1 MEAGSTMLYAY
12 LSGEHPTLPLAELR
26 AILEAEDQPYRVLHV
41 FEQLAL
47 LEAAPEAAPLVAR
60 RAGMVKEL
68 GVVVAVAEADHGSIL
83 DAARAADWS
92 PVRCPFYVKPRFIQ
106 GYGSTHL
113 DAARLAAEVGG
124 IVAGTTG
131 CRVSASRPA
140 SMVRVMVTEG
150 AAVLGVVLAR
160 QRYAE
165 IHARRPRARPFF
177 KPGALSPELSRVFVN
192 LARARRGG
200 VYLDPFCG
208 TGGFAIEAALM
219 GARVICGDL
228 DRAMVRGA
236 ATNLSWLHLVD
247 RCDVYH
253 GDALQPPFRRGI
265 VDSIGT
271 DPPYGRST
279 TTARRPVL
287 GVVEGFLH
295 AAAEMLK
302 RGGYV
307 FFAMPHGVGDPEGL
321 LATAGLVM
329 VEKHFMRVH
338 RSLTRLLVAA
348 VRP

>member
-1 MEAGSTMLYAY
+1 MLYAY
-12 LSGEHPTLPLAELR
+12 LSGEHPTLPLAELK

-47 LEAAPEAAPLVAR
+47 LEATPEAAPIVVG

-68 GVVVAVAEADHGSIL
+68 GLVVAVAEADHDSIVE
-83 DAARAADWS
+83 AAESADWS

-106 GYGSTHL
+106 GYGSTLL
-113 DAARLAAEVGG
+113 DASRLAADVGRA
-124 IVAGTTG
+124 VARATG
-131 CRVSASRPA
+131 CGVSVSKPA
-140 SMVRVMVTEG
+140 STVRVMVSEG

-160 QRYAE
+160 QRYSDMR
-165 IHARRPRARPFF
+165 ARRPRVRPFF

-200 VYLDPFCG
+200 IYLDPFCG
-208 TGGFAIEAALM
+208 TGGFAVEAALM

-228 DRAMVRGA
+228 DRIMVRGA
-236 ATNLSWLHLVD
+236 RTNLSWLGLVD
-247 RCDVYH
+247 RCEVYH
-253 GDALQPPFRRGI
+253 GDALSPPLRGGT

-279 TTARRPVL
+279 TTARRPVVE
-287 GVVEGFLH
+287 VVEGFLH
-295 AAAEMLK
+295 SAAELLR

-307 FFAMPHGVGDPEGL
+307 SFAMPRTAGDPEEV
-321 LATAGLVM
+321 LARAGLVM

>member
-1 MEAGSTMLYAY
+1 MLYAY
-12 LSGEHPTLPLAELR
+12 LSGEHPTLPLAELK
-26 AILEAEDQPYRVLHV
+26 AILEAEGQPYRVLHV

-47 LEAAPEAAPLVAR
+47 LEAPRPAAPLVVS

-68 GVVVAVAEADHGSIL
+68 GVVVAVAEADHGSIV
-83 DAARAADWS
+83 DAAKDADWS
-92 PVRCPFYVKPRFIQ
+92 PVKCPFYVKPRFIQ

-113 DAARLAAEVGG
+113 DASSLAAEVGG
-124 IVAGTTG
+124 IVARATG
-131 CRVSASRPA
+131 CRVSVSKPA

-150 AAVLGVVLAR
+150 VAVLGVVLAR
-160 QRYAE
+160 QSYAE
-165 IHARRPRARPFF
+165 MHARRPRARPFF

-192 LARARRGG
+192 LARTRRGG

-219 GARVICGDL
+219 GARVVCGDL
-228 DRAMVRGA
+228 DRVMVRGA
-236 ATNLSWLHLVD
+236 RENLSWLGLMD

-253 GDALQPPFRRGI
+253 GDALAPPLRPGT

-279 TTARRPVL
+279 TTARRRVL
-287 GVVEGFLH
+287 EVVEGFLQES
-295 AAAEMLK
+295 AGLLR

-307 FFAMPHGVGDPEGL
+307 FFAMPRGAGDPEEL
-321 LATAGLVM
+321 LSSAGLVL